1 MCWQVKAGANLTG
14 FENGSLSFEIKGTT
28 GSVLNIGFQT
38 GLWGNN
44 DRPQTNNFV
53 VFGPT
58 GRAISTEW
66 TAYTIPMSELI
77 KGDPDFSDVT
87 SLIYFSGTADIDGGV
102 VEVRNVVFNK

>member
-1 MCWQVKAGANLTG
+1 MLTLTTPPTAGTAKDWGWGAGVVLAGQAGANLTG

-38 GLWGNN
+38 GLWGN
-44 DRPQTNNFV
+44 
-53 VFGPT
+53 
-58 GRAISTEW
+58 
-66 TAYTIPMSELI
+66 ELI
-77 KGDPDFSDVT
+77 KGNPDFSDVT